1 MCHLFFCNGIYLQFS
16 AKTMAPTATLRKF
29 DKSGLTV
36 TRALKF
42 EKNVYDADDSLV
54 FQIGIRTIRDLN
66 GLTSHKDQLRPVD
79 SRSIVSGRLREACL

>member
-1 MCHLFFCNGIYLQFS
+1 MCHLFFCNGIYLQVS
-16 AKTMAPTATLRKF
+16 AKTMPPTATLRKF

-36 TRALKF
+36 VSRALKF

-79 SRSIVSGRLREACL
+79 SR